1 MFYQLF
7 FWTVSR
13 GSKANSYLLI
23 KRTLLE
29 RTPEAH
35 WLRKTVVWVR
45 PRMNNRHF
53 QFRNNFPSED
63 LSMTLTFVNSSV
75 SFSLRS
81 FKAALDFSHLNEVRN
96 KINRRVFLIE
106 WAVRWKCGE
115 RRRLLREDINRENR
129 KISSTIKF
137 KIYRLPSSNASCM
150 PIPFPHSQFYRHGAI
165 VPALLKYNLNTHFIN
180 TKQQTN

>member
-1 MFYQLF
+1 
-7 FWTVSR
+7 
-13 GSKANSYLLI
+13 
-23 KRTLLE
+23 
-29 RTPEAH
+29 
-35 WLRKTVVWVR
+35 
-45 PRMNNRHF
+45 MNNRHF

-115 RRRLLREDINRENR
+115 RRRLLKEDINRENR

-137 KIYRLPSSNASCM
+137 KIYRLPSSNVSCM
-150 PIPFPHSQFYRHGAI
+150 PIPSPHSQFYRHGAI
-165 VPALLKYNLNTHFIN
+165 VPALLKYNLNTPN
-180 TKQQTN
+180 NKQTKKANENKNHEPSRNDKPENYFFLLLLLSLLLLLLLGLCSGTK